1 MTTDLSRLNADLRDA
16 MREWIAA
23 ATGGDADAALQALL
37 AAPPAGH
44 TPAPQPDDWYER
56 VFDAMACA
64 HPETC
69 TCTSEAKS

>member
-23 ATGGDADAALQALL
+23 ATSGDAAARLQALL
-37 AAPPAGH
+37 AEPPAGH
-44 TPAPQPDDWYER
+44 TATPQPDDWYEA

-64 HPETC
+64 HPDRC
-69 TCTSEAKS
+69 TCMPKEAK